1 VVAGGLVPGGLVPG
15 GLVAGALVA
24 GGFVA
29 GVPGVHGVEL
39 SPAQVALFP
48 SEAKAPHDVALHRSD
63 TCRCLCCPKMV
74 LLSKKKIKVRLF
86 SRSLQSGSH
95 VLV

>member
-15 GLVAGALVA
+15 GLVA

-48 SEAKAPHDVALHRSD
+48 SEAKAPHEVALHRSD
-63 TCRCLCCPKMV
+63 TCRLGVCA
-74 LLSKKKIKVRLF
+74 VRF
-86 SRSLQSGSH
+86 RSTRSSNNNFPGGLI
-95 VLV
+95 